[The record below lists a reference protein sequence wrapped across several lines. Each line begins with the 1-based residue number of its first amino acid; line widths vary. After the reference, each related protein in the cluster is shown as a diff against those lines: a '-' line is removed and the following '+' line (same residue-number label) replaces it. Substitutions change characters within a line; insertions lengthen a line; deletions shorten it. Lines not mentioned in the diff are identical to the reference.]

1 MLMPTLG
8 LFLILQSGTHLSF
21 LPFELKRLIYIIV
34 LSSSCLLPVSLL
46 PLFLQFKVINSF
58 RMETARERVWPLL
71 FSGIFFLFGYFL
83 LMRLQ
88 VPSLILTFL
97 LASLVAVILALLI
110 SLFWKI
116 SLHMLAVGGVTA
128 VLLGIAFRFGINL
141 MVPVSFMIL
150 VSGLVGTARL
160 YLGAHSP
167 AQVYAGYFTGF
178 VVVLSGVFL

>member
-46 PLFLQFKVINSF
+46 PLFLQFKVIHSF